1 MEIGKRGPKTD
12 NPKAYKVTVKLD
24 QESKDI
30 LEAYSQQETVSA
42 SETVRRGIKRLK
54 VDLNNK

>member
-1 MEIGKRGPKTD
+1 MERGKRGPKTD

-54 VDLNNK
+54 TDLTKK